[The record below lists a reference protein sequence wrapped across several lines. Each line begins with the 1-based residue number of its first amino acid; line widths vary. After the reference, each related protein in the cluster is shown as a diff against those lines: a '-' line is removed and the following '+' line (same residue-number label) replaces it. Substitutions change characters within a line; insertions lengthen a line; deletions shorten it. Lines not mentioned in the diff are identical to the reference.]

1 MEFEAYGINFIF
13 NEENNEKIHA
23 FPWLVDVLKS
33 QKWEPFTFSVF
44 DKFKDNEKIAIDIG
58 GWIGPTTIFLS
69 KRFKEVIVIEADNVA
84 FESLV
89 KNLKDNCCEN
99 IILHNKAFFN
109 SKNDKV
115 FFGVNSFKVQPTFGS
130 STSQTKTVSD
140 NNADYLIDTINIF
153 NIIENTNPNNI
164 GLIKVDIEGGDEDV
178 FEELISVESNY
189 GWKIW
194 ISFHYGW
201 WKDKNVRRFEHLIK
215 LIKKVSRD
223 DMEIPKDE
231 LLSLIELNVPESF
244 LIEL

>member
-1 MEFEAYGINFIF
+1 MEFKSYGINFIF
-13 NEENNEKIHA
+13 NEENNKKIPN
-23 FPWLVDVLKS
+23 FSWLISVLK
-33 QKWEPFTFSVF
+33 QQTWEPNTFNVF
-44 DKFKDNEKIAIDIG
+44 NNLKDKNKIAIDIG
-58 GWIGPTTIFLS
+58 GWIGPTTIYLS
-69 KRFKEVIVIEADNVA
+69 KIFKEVITIEADKVSFDALSN
-84 FESLV
+84 
-89 KNLKDNCCEN
+89 NIKDNSCHN
-99 IILHNKAFFN
+99 VKLYNKAFHN
-109 SKNDKV
+109 SDTKNV
-115 FFGVNSFKVQPTFGS
+115 FFGVNRFNFTPELGS
-130 STSQTKTVSD
+130 STSQTKNQIED
-140 NNADYLIDTINIF
+140 IADYAIDTINIF
-153 NIIENTNPNNI
+153 NIIEQLDPNNI

-178 FEELISVESNY
+178 FEELISVGSNY